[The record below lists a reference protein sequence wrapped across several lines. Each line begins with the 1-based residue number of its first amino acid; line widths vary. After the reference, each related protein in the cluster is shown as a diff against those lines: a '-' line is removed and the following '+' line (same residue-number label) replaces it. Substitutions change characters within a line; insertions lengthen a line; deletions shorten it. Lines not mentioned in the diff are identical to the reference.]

1 MDKFKNLIT
10 QHKKA
15 SLLALFAIIVF
26 TGFSITSAMNVAHR
40 RAVDAPTRGDEAIED
55 AENNEQPIEVE
66 LTDSQMKL
74 IKEYDDTRLDLR
86 GFADH
91 VRVST
96 QGTH

>member
-26 TGFSITSAMNVAHR
+26 TGFSITSAINVAHR
-40 RAVDAPTRGDEAIED
+40 RAVDSPTQGDEAIED
-55 AENNEQPIEVE
+55 VENNEQAIEVE

-74 IKEYDDTRLDLR
+74 IKEYDDKIKKCLR
-86 GFADH
+86 HLSSPAPQ
-91 VRVST
+91 S
-96 QGTH
+96 